1 MIETKSGLASITGLA
16 MEVLN
21 NMMLE
26 MSVLIFILLG
36 FTLLRLDKV
45 TRKRSLWRTAG
56 SAPAIAPKLK
66 AVRLDFQHHPDRVC
80 EVFRTQ
86 IASAGFKECITL
98 DVLRIVMQCALQ
110 GANWEADVRDVAKY
124 LACFPDPLGAMPHA
138 WDESTRKKVHMGV
151 KTVEQGR
158 TVVLNQ
164 ILRVAVRAERPL
176 DQVYTLIQEH
186 YAATATEETYDILL
200 GGYAAAGDETRVSQL
215 LDQLRAEFKG
225 AAPAPRAFTSVVVGF
240 LKAQKL
246 PAARTYLEEMQRLGQ
261 SLPSYALVDLAKA
274 VAAAEGAPTALDAA
288 ARGGGEGRRR
298 GRLRDDARGPAAAR
312 AGHR

>member
-1 MIETKSGLASITGLA
+1 MDFMLKINVSSRSFAALTFAGTAAAAAHTTMIETKSGLASITGLA

-36 FTLLRLDKV
+36 FVLLRLDKV
-45 TRKRSLWRTAG
+45 TRKRSLWRTSG

-66 AVRLDFQHHPDRVC
+66 AVRLDFQNHPERVC
-80 EVFRTQ
+80 ELFRTQ
-86 IASAGFKECITL
+86 IASAGYKECCTL

-110 GANWEADVRDVAKY
+110 GATWEADVRGVAKY

-138 WDESTRKKVHMGV
+138 WDETTRKKVHQGV

-164 ILRVAVRAERPL
+164 ILRVAVRLGAARPL

-186 YAATATEETYDILL
+186 FAATATEETYEILL

-215 LDQLRAEFKG
+215 MEQLRAQFKG
-225 AAPAPRAFTSVVVGF
+225 ASPAPRAYTSVVVGF
-240 LKAQKL
+240 LKAKKL
-246 PAARTYLEEMQRLGQ
+246 PAARAAIEEMQRLGQ
-261 SLPSYALVDLAKA
+261 NLQS
-274 VAAAEGAPTALDAA
+274 
-288 ARGGGEGRRR
+288 
-298 GRLRDDARGPAAAR
+298 
-312 AGHR
+312 

>member
-36 FTLLRLDKV
+36 FVLLRLDKV
-45 TRKRSLWRTAG
+45 TRKRSLWRTSG

-66 AVRLDFQHHPDRVC
+66 AVRHDFQNHPDRVC
-80 EVFRTQ
+80 ELFRTQ
-86 IASAGFKECITL
+86 IASAGFKECCTL

-110 GANWEADVRDVAKY
+110 GASWETDVRDVAKY

-138 WDESTRKKVHMGV
+138 WDETTRKKVHQGV

-164 ILRVAVRAERPL
+164 LLRVAVRSGARPL
-176 DQVYTLIQEH
+176 DQVYTLIQKH
-186 YAATATEETYDILL
+186 FAATATEETYEILL
-200 GGYAAAGDETRVSQL
+200 GGYAAAGDETRVAQL
-215 LDQLRAEFKG
+215 LDQLRAQFRG
-225 AAPAPRAFTSVVVGF
+225 AAPAPRAYTSVVVGF

-246 PAARTYLEEMQRLGQ
+246 AAAGAALALDELLAVASGEALPAEAWTPLLEE
-261 SLPSYALVDLAKA
+261 A
-274 VAAAEGAPTALDAA
+274 
-288 ARGGGEGRRR
+288 
-298 GRLRDDARGPAAAR
+298 
-312 AGHR
+312 